1 MKENDFDRSIVKTMI
16 HYIYCGKVQDLTP
29 EISIQLYSIAD
40 KYNLRDLK
48 DICVEYIL
56 ENPDSPMDDLQHL
69 YTTQMFSDFTL
80 KVRDEEL
87 KVHKLI
93 LCARSSVFNTM
104 LNCDMKENRTNCL
117 EITDFDPSIV
127 KTMIHYIY
135 CGQVQDFSPE
145 LSIKL
150 YSIADKYN
158 LQDLKDICVEYILEN
173 PDSLMDDL
181 QHMYTSQMF
190 SDFTLKV
197 GDEELKVHKLILCAR
212 SSVFNTMLNCDM
224 KENRTNC
231 LEITDFDT
239 SIVKTMI
246 HYIYCG
252 QVQDFSPELSIKL
265 YSIADKYNLQ
275 DLKDICVEY
284 ILENPDSLMDDLQH
298 LYTTQMFSDFT
309 LKVGD
314 EELKV
319 HKLILCARSS
329 VFNIMLNC
337 DIKEN
342 RTNCLE
348 ITDFDTS
355 IVKTMIHYI
364 YCGQVQDFSSEFNIK
379 LYSIAD
385 KYNLQDLKDICVDYI
400 LENPDS
406 LMDDLQHLYTTQM
419 FSDFTLKVRDEELKV
434 HKLILCARSSVF
446 NIMLNCDIKEN
457 RTNCL
462 EITDFDPSIVKTMIH
477 YIYCGQVQDFS
488 PELSIKLYSIADKY
502 NLQDLKDICVEYIL
516 ENPDSLMDDL
526 QHMYTSQM
534 FSDFTLKVGDEEL
547 KVHKL
552 ILCARSSVF
561 NSTMLNCDMKEN
573 RTNCLEITDFDPSIV
588 KTMIHYIYCGKV
600 QDFSPELSIKLYS
613 IADKYNLQDLKN
625 ICVEY
630 ILGNINIDNVCD
642 VLTSGEL
649 HDEPQFKTAAR
660 DFICTNAV
668 AIQET
673 EKWLSLS
680 KTMPHLILDMNRLV
694 ISQMKNTNTQ
704 YGININTMINLFL
717 NNLADE
723 LAKEGSA
730 ETSVNNGLL
739 TYGKIFLRV
748 RVKNSTT

>member
-704 YGININTMINLFL
+704 YGININTMISIKSLYC
-717 NNLADE
+717 
-723 LAKEGSA
+723 
-730 ETSVNNGLL
+730 LL
-739 TYGKIFLRV
+739 VISILYFFILQ
-748 RVKNSTT
+748 